1 MRKES
6 VMEYLVIYDSTG
18 FIISQMAGSVREPVG
33 IPFMWVEIPEGKT
46 LVNIDTKKNPHEPVF
61 EDIAPTELEVLG
73 GKVQQL
79 QNEITI
85 QQDTNIMLLEAMA
98 DVYEEVLPFLP
109 AKK

>member
-1 MRKES
+1 
-6 VMEYLVIYDSTG
+6 MEYLVIYDTTG
-18 FIISQMAGSVREPVG
+18 KIISGPMRGSVEEPKG
-33 IPFMWVEIPEGKT
+33 MPFMWVEIPESKR
-46 LVNIDTKKNPHEPVF
+46 LVKIDTSKTPHEPVF

-85 QQDTNIMLLEAMA
+85 QQDVNIMLLEAMA

-109 AKK
+109 TKK